1 MYFHNS
7 LRYSLLNK
15 QLSSSQR
22 CGAIEKYI
30 AREAR
35 TKKQE
40 MELLEDDIEW
50 VKDRGKNSTI
60 SETSGIGKHKKH
72 LLLFHRRL
80 I

>member
-7 LRYSLLNK
+7 LRYILLYK

-30 AREAR
+30 VREAR

-50 VKDRGKNSTI
+50 VKIEAKIALYRKTAA
-60 SETSGIGKHKKH
+60 
-72 LLLFHRRL
+72 
-80 I
+80 